1 MILVKRGESCFGDS
15 ELKRFNSGSPGGNG
29 RLSPHDDSVD
39 KSITSR
45 QENDQALLGV
55 MTIT

>member
-1 MILVKRGESCFGDS
+1 MFWGFGA
-15 ELKRFNSGSPGGNG
+15 EPTQFRFSAGQWPFVTY
-29 RLSPHDDSVD
+29 DDSVD

-55 MTIT
+55 MTIG